1 MSSRLVG
8 NSSEKLKIMKA
19 IIHQI
24 GVLLSTTL
32 WMLRDNPVNSDLTKK
47 RAHQVIKER
56 ANPLRSDTRN
66 PHLKMSNAFG
76 VALSYLFDTNS
87 AVTTLVDQK
96 QMPAAVH
103 AAAIR
108 SFFTDSS
115 IRELTYILGS
125 NDAGPP
131 AAGIRSQD
139 RFIRPAIQRMKR
151 RRTI

>member
-1 MSSRLVG
+1 MG
-8 NSSEKLKIMKA
+8 NSSEKLKAMKA

-47 RAHQVIKER
+47 RGHHFSKER
-56 ANPLRSDTRN
+56 ANPPYSGTRN
-66 PHLKMSNAFG
+66 PHQKMSNAFG
-76 VALSYLFDTNS
+76 VILPYHFDANG
-87 AVTTLVDQK
+87 AVTPFVDQK
-96 QMPAAVH
+96 QMPAAVQ

-125 NDAGPP
+125 NWCRHAC
-131 AAGIRSQD
+131 
-139 RFIRPAIQRMKR
+139 R
-151 RRTI
+151 RY